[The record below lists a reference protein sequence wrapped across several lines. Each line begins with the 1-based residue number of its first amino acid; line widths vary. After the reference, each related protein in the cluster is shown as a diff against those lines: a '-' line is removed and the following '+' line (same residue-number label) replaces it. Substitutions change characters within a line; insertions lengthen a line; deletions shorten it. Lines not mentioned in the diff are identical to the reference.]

1 MTYVNHSGKGGADG
15 EGGKREKGV
24 SDKMEWG
31 WKTGIINIFIP
42 ISHAQQTSS
51 SFSADHILLV
61 ISSNI
66 YVFPVG

>member
-31 WKTGIINIFIP
+31 WNTGIINIFIP
-42 ISHAQQTSS
+42 ISHA
-51 SFSADHILLV
+51 
-61 ISSNI
+61 
-66 YVFPVG
+66 